1 MRLKSF
7 ARIKI
12 NNIKS
17 PTNKALHIFILLTSN
32 SVNISKNWL
41 NIFYHSFTLVF
52 NQFSLSLIQFFIQ
65 VNLIIDYNADSI
77 H

>member
-12 NNIKS
+12 NNTKS
-17 PTNKALHIFILLTSN
+17 PINKALHIFILLASN
-32 SVNISKNWL
+32 SVNINKNWL

-52 NQFSLSLIQFFIQ
+52 NQFFTKFNSIFIQ

>member
-1 MRLKSF
+1 MCLKSF

-17 PTNKALHIFILLTSN
+17 PTNKALPIFILLTSN
-32 SVNISKNWL
+32 SVNINKNWL

-52 NQFSLSLIQFFIQ
+52 NQFSLSLIQFLYK
-65 VNLIIDYNADSI
+65 LI
-77 H
+77 

>member
-7 ARIKI
+7 AQIKI

-17 PTNKALHIFILLTSN
+17 PINKASHIFILLASN
-32 SVNISKNWL
+32 SVNTNKNWL
-41 NIFYHSFTLVF
+41 NIFYHSFALVF